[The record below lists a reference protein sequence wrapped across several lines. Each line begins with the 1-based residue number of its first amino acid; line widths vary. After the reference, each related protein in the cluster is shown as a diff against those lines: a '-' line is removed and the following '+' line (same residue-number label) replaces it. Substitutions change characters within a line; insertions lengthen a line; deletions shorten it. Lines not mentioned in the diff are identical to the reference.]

1 MPSYLRLL
9 TEKAS
14 EITTPPTGHTA
25 VWASSG
31 ESTYDQ
37 YDLYLKNPEG
47 FIYKLGGTGAT
58 VSYGNSTFY
67 SGLTVYS
74 GGYTSSGSAYVAL
87 AFNGDLSATTS
98 AATLYINNLRG
109 SSPMA
114 FDNVLGANNPIV
126 GLNANNH
133 TARFNFNSMDAP
145 NWYGHYRGVPNSDN
159 GIAVHVPSGHTGLT
173 HAITI
178 SGSVSGSNSVAFGL
192 SNVSNHGFE
201 VSGTSLY
208 TAVFNSGNTVSNSG
222 ATAFGSGNTSSGPV
236 SFSVGGSNTTSGEVS
251 FASGSGNTSSGKL
264 SFAGGI
270 NNTSS
275 GLASVT
281 LGTGNT
287 ASADYSFA
295 FGEDN
300 TVSISHASAFGEDN
314 TISTTGFRGFAA
326 NLGNTVTGR
335 NSSAFGSGNTASGT
349 THFVVGSNNF
359 HSEIFAVGANVS
371 GTDSKKG
378 NIITVRQSG
387 VTISMS
393 GTMNTVAG
401 TNGTNNVSALTVL
414 SGTGS
419 QPLGFKLPLIELH
432 TNGQAPAIA
441 TPGNAANSWALLT
454 GSTGSQSPNRGLMFW
469 DGNNVRVYTGTTFP
483 YYATL
488 ATLGGGGSL

>member
-25 VWASSG
+25 VWTSSG

-37 YDLYLKNPEG
+37 YDLYIKNPEG
-47 FIYKLGGTGAT
+47 FIYKLGGTGGT

-74 GGYTSSGSAYVAL
+74 GGYTSSGAPTVAL
-87 AFNGDLSATTS
+87 VVDGDISATTS
-98 AATLYINNLRG
+98 GATLYINEIAG
-109 SSPMA
+109 SSPI
-114 FDNVLGANNPIV
+114 N
-126 GLNANNH
+126 LNAPYGAYNPNNGNNDH
-133 TARFNFNSMDAP
+133 TARFNVNNRTGT
-145 NWYGHYRGVPNSDN
+145 NWYGAHYMAYPHSDN
-159 GIAVHVPSGHTGLT
+159 GITVHIPKNFTGLT
-173 HAITI
+173 HAITL
-178 SGSVSGSNSVAFGL
+178 SGSMSGTNSVAYGL
-192 SNVSNHGFE
+192 NQTSNHGFAM
-201 VSGTSLY
+201 SGTALY

-236 SFSVGGSNTTSGEVS
+236 SFSMGGGNTASGEVS

-300 TVSISHASAFGEDN
+300 TVSISHASAFGQDN

-326 NLGNTVTGR
+326 NFENTVTGR

-349 THFVVGSNNF
+349 THFVVGSNNLV
-359 HSEIFAVGANVS
+359 SESFVVGGNVS
-371 GTDSKKG
+371 GTDGKKG
-378 NIITVRQSG
+378 NIITTRQSG

-393 GTMNTVAG
+393 SNTSG
-401 TNGTNNVSALTVL
+401 LPGLETNGTNHVSSLTVL

-419 QPLGFKLPLIELH
+419 QPLGFKLPLIEL
-432 TNGQAPAIA
+432 QATGSQPNIA
-441 TPGNAANSWALLT
+441 TPGSALNSWTTLT
-454 GSTGSQSPNRGLMFW
+454 GSTDQANKGLMFW
-469 DGNNVRVYTGTTFP
+469 DGSNVRVYTGATFP

-488 ATLGGGGSL
+488 AAQGDGGSF